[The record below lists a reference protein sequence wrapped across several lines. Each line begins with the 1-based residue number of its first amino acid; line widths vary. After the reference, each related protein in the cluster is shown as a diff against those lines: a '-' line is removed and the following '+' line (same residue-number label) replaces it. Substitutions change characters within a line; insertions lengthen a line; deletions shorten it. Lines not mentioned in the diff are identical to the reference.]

1 MAKRDYYE
9 VLGVGRDASDAE
21 IKKAY
26 RRLAMKYHPDRN
38 PDDADAEE
46 KFKEASEAAE
56 VLTDSEKRG
65 TYDQFGHAAFEGGGP
80 GGFGGFGGGGGGSFS
95 SIFEDVFGDI
105 FGGAGGG
112 RGRGGANRGADL
124 RYVLTLDLEEAVRGC
139 NPKIKV
145 PTLVECVEC
154 HGSGAKP
161 GSSPTICQQCGGSGQ
176 ITARQGIFSIQ
187 QTCPQCGG
195 RGKVITDPCVRCH
208 GQGRIQEQ
216 KTLSVKVPAG
226 VDTGDRIRL
235 SGQGE
240 AGTLGG
246 PPGDLYVQVEVRDHP
261 IFERDGEH
269 LFCQVPISF
278 VDAALGGELEVPT
291 LDGRVNLKIP
301 AETQTG
307 KQFRLRGK
315 GVNVSQVRGGGTG
328 DLYCR
333 IVVETPVNLSS
344 KQKKLLEEFA
354 SQTSEKQ
361 RPRQTSWFEGV
372 KKFIDALTD

>member
-9 VLGVGRDASDAE
+9 VLGVERDASEQA

-26 RRLAMKYHPDRN
+26 RRLAMKFHPDRN
-38 PDDADAEE
+38 PDDADAES

-56 VLTDSEKRG
+56 VLLDSEKRQA
-65 TYDQFGHAAFEGGGP
+65 YDQFGHSAVDGSAGS
-80 GGFGGFGGGGGGSFS
+80 GFGGFGGAGGSFS

-105 FGGAGGG
+105 FGGAGSGG
-112 RGRGGANRGADL
+112 RRGGPSRGADL

-145 PTLVECVEC
+145 PTLVECMEC
-154 HGSGAKP
+154 LGSGAKKGTTP
-161 GSSPTICQQCGGSGQ
+161 IECPQCGGMGQ

-187 QTCPQCGG
+187 QTCPSCGG
-195 RGKVITDPCVRCH
+195 AGKIIADPCPACH
-208 GQGRIQEQ
+208 GQGRVQEQ
-216 KTLSVKVPAG
+216 KTLSVKVPPG

-235 SGQGE
+235 AGQGE
-240 AGTLGG
+240 AGSMGG
-246 PPGDLYVQVEVRDHP
+246 PSGDLYVQIEVRNHD
-261 IFERDGEH
+261 IFERHGEH
-269 LFCQVPISF
+269 LYCDVPVSF

-301 AETQTG
+301 SETQTG

-315 GVNVSQVRGGGTG
+315 GVNVTQVRGGGTG

-333 IVVETPVNLSS
+333 VIVETPVNLTG
-344 KQKKLLEEFA
+344 KQKDLLREFA
-354 SQTSEKQ
+354 AQTNEKQ
-361 RPRQTSWFEGV
+361 RPQQTGWFDRV
-372 KKFIDALTD
+372 KHFIDSLTD

>member
-9 VLGVGRDASDAE
+9 VLGVERDASEQA

-26 RRLAMKYHPDRN
+26 RRLAMKFHPDRN
-38 PDDADAEE
+38 PDDADAES

-56 VLTDSEKRG
+56 VLLDSEKRQA
-65 TYDQFGHAAFEGGGP
+65 YDQFGHSAVDGSAG
-80 GGFGGFGGGGGGSFS
+80 GGFGGFGGAGGSFS

-112 RGRGGANRGADL
+112 GRRGGPSRGADL

-145 PTLVECVEC
+145 PTLVECMEC
-154 HGSGAKP
+154 LGSGAEK
-161 GSSPTICQQCGGSGQ
+161 GTTATDCIQCGGMGQ
-176 ITARQGIFSIQ
+176 ISARQGIFSIQ
-187 QTCPQCGG
+187 QTCPRC
-195 RGKVITDPCVRCH
+195 RGQGKIITDPCNNCN
-208 GQGRIQEQ
+208 GQGRVQEQ
-216 KTLSVKVPAG
+216 KTLSVKVPPG

-235 SGQGE
+235 AGQGE
-240 AGTLGG
+240 AGSMGG
-246 PPGDLYVQVEVRDHP
+246 PSGDLYVQIEVRDHD
-261 IFERDGEH
+261 IFTRHGEH
-269 LFCQVPISF
+269 LYCDVPVSF

-301 AETQTG
+301 SETQTG

-315 GVNVSQVRGGGTG
+315 GVNVTQVRGGGTG

-333 IVVETPVNLSS
+333 VIVETPVNLTG
-344 KQKKLLEEFA
+344 KQKDLLREFA
-354 SQTSEKQ
+354 SQTNEKQ
-361 RPRQTSWFEGV
+361 RPQQTGWFDRV
-372 KKFIDALTD
+372 KHFIDSLTD

>member
-9 VLGVGRDASDAE
+9 VLGVERDASEQA

-26 RRLAMKYHPDRN
+26 RRLAMKFHPDRN

-46 KFKEASEAAE
+46 KFKEASEAAD
-56 VLTDSEKRG
+56 VLLDSEKRQA
-65 TYDQFGHAAFEGGGP
+65 YDQFGHSAVDGSAGGA
-80 GGFGGFGGGGGGSFS
+80 GFGGFGGAGGSFS

-112 RGRGGANRGADL
+112 RRGGPTRGADL

-145 PTLVECVEC
+145 PTLVECMEC
-154 HGSGAKP
+154 LGSGAAK
-161 GSSPTICQQCGGSGQ
+161 GTSPVECPQCGGLGQ

-187 QTCPQCGG
+187 QTCPRCGG
-195 RGKVITDPCVRCH
+195 AGKIITDPCQACN
-208 GQGRIQEQ
+208 GQGRVQEQ
-216 KTLSVKVPAG
+216 KTLSVKVPPG

-235 SGQGE
+235 AGQGE
-240 AGTLGG
+240 AGSMGG
-246 PPGDLYVQVEVRDHP
+246 PSGDLYVQIEVRPHD
-261 IFERDGEH
+261 IFERHGEH
-269 LFCQVPISF
+269 LYCDVPVSF

-315 GVNVSQVRGGGTG
+315 GVNVTQVRGGGTG

-333 IVVETPVNLSS
+333 VILETPVNLTG
-344 KQKKLLEEFA
+344 KQKDLLKEFA
-354 SQTSEKQ
+354 SHTNEKQ
-361 RPRQTSWFEGV
+361 RPQQTGWFDRV
-372 KKFIDALTD
+372 KNFIDSLTE

>member
-9 VLGVGRDASDAE
+9 VLGINREASEQD

-56 VLTDSEKRG
+56 VLLDSEKRG
-65 TYDQFGHAAFEGGGP
+65 TYDQFGHAAFDGSASA
-80 GGFGGFGGGGGGSFS
+80 GGFGGGSFG

-105 FGGAGGG
+105 FGGGGGG
-112 RGRGGANRGADL
+112 RRSGPNRGADL
-124 RYVLTLDLEEAVRGC
+124 RYVLSLELEQAVKGC

-154 HGSGAKP
+154 LGSGAKK
-161 GSSPTICQQCGGSGQ
+161 GTSPMDCVQCGGVGQ

-187 QTCPQCGG
+187 QTCPRCRGQ
-195 RGKVITDPCVRCH
+195 GKVIADPCPRCG
-208 GQGRIQEQ
+208 GQGREQQQ
-216 KTLSVKVPAG
+216 KTLSVKVPPG

-235 SGQGE
+235 AGQGE
-240 AGTLGG
+240 AGSRGG
-246 PPGDLYVQVEVRDHP
+246 PSGDLYVQVEVSDHE
-261 IFERDGEH
+261 IFSRNGEH
-269 LFCQVPISF
+269 LYCDVPISF
-278 VDAALGGELEVPT
+278 VDAALGGELEIPT

-315 GVNVSQVRGGGTG
+315 GVDVTQVRGGGIG

-333 IVVETPVNLSS
+333 INVETPVNLSS
-344 KQKKLLEEFA
+344 RQKELMAEFA
-354 SQTSEKQ
+354 SESSERNRPKQ
-361 RPRQTSWFEGV
+361 VSWLDGV
-372 KKFIDALTD
+372 RNFIDSLTD

>member
-9 VLGVGRDASDAE
+9 VLGINREASEQD

-56 VLTDSEKRG
+56 VLLDSEKRG
-65 TYDQFGHAAFEGGGP
+65 TYDQFGHAAFDGSASA
-80 GGFGGFGGGGGGSFS
+80 GGFGGGSFG

-105 FGGAGGG
+105 FGGGGGG
-112 RGRGGANRGADL
+112 RRSGPNRGADL
-124 RYVLTLDLEEAVRGC
+124 RYVLSLELEQAVKGC

-154 HGSGAKP
+154 LGSGAKK
-161 GSSPTICQQCGGSGQ
+161 GTSPMDCVQCGGVGQ

-187 QTCPQCGG
+187 QTCPRCRGQ
-195 RGKVITDPCVRCH
+195 GKVIADPCPRCG
-208 GQGRIQEQ
+208 GQGREQQQ
-216 KTLSVKVPAG
+216 KTLSVKVPPG

-235 SGQGE
+235 AGQGE
-240 AGTLGG
+240 AGSLGG
-246 PPGDLYVQVEVRDHP
+246 PSGDLYVQVEVSDHE
-261 IFERDGEH
+261 IFSRNGEH
-269 LFCQVPISF
+269 LYCDVPISF
-278 VDAALGGELEVPT
+278 VDAALGGELEIPT

-315 GVNVSQVRGGGTG
+315 GVDVTQVRGGGIG

-333 IVVETPVNLSS
+333 INVETPVNLSS
-344 KQKKLLEEFA
+344 RQKELMAEFA
-354 SQTSEKQ
+354 SESSERNRPKQ
-361 RPRQTSWFEGV
+361 ASWLDGV
-372 KKFIDALTD
+372 RNFIDSLTD